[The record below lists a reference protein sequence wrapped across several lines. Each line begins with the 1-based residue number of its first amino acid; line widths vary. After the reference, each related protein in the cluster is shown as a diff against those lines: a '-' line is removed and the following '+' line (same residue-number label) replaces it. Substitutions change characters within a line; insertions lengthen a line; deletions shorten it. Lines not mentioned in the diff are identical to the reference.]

1 MIIEVETEQN
11 KTLFEGR
18 PGWDT
23 DGVSVRRR
31 IAKSN
36 YYVKPTFNHCQHI
49 VKCCGSIFLINLF
62 LKHFFVFCIFDV
74 FAVVVL
80 CMCVCFQGSSHYNLG

>member
-49 VKCCGSIFLINLF
+49 VKCCGSIYLINLF
-62 LKHFFVFCIFDV
+62 LKHFFFFVFLLSLLLLFC
-74 FAVVVL
+74 A
-80 CMCVCFQGSSHYNLG
+80 CVCVSKAVHITI